1 MLPALGTYFCC
12 FGLSQ
17 TLHFS
22 NPAVNLLRALYWQ
35 KAHPTK
41 WTNKNLIRFLP
52 DFLPPLLQLS
62 AGAVAASQGTR
73 RATHQSLF
81 SHILIALSIRSAWL
95 KCQTTSWPDRHST
108 ESVIALMRGWIS
120 IALTNIEWCS
130 WARLPTE
137 KLLLQDFQLQRWLKL
152 ADEFC
157 TLSRRKKQD
166 PSIRKRFR
174 TEKTLIQDNR
184 CYGKATLEGCQIW
197 NFYNFIGAPVD
208 IWEKQEKTQMWRIS
222 SHMCDP
228 RVTWA
233 PPGQRKT
240 GWESQLGS

>member
-1 MLPALGTYFCC
+1 MNKQKLDQVSARFPPSTAAAECRCC
-12 FGLSQ
+12 GSQ
-17 TLHFS
+17 PRDKESNTPVVIQSHFDSTQHQISLVKVS
-22 NPAVNLLRALYWQ
+22 N
-35 KAHPTK
+35 
-41 WTNKNLIRFLP
+41 
-52 DFLPPLLQLS
+52 
-62 AGAVAASQGTR
+62 
-73 RATHQSLF
+73 
-81 SHILIALSIRSAWL
+81 HILTRQTFYRVCHSPNAGMDKYSFDQHWVVLLSKASNRKA
-95 KCQTTSWPDRHST
+95 
-108 ESVIALMRGWIS
+108 
-120 IALTNIEWCS
+120 ALT
-130 WARLPTE
+130 RLSTPE
-137 KLLLQDFQLQRWLKL
+137 VVKADRWVLYS
-152 ADEFC
+152 
-157 TLSRRKKQD
+157 LSRRKKQD